1 MIKMSIHE
9 LNKEQYNNAIKLIIK
24 ELKAVGIVLDENNAG
39 DRQKAWAL
47 AANLRIRF
55 NENGYLG

>member
-1 MIKMSIHE
+1 MRIHD
-9 LNKEQYNNAIKLIIK
+9 LNKEQYNNAIKLIIS
-24 ELKAVGIVLDENNAG
+24 ELKAVGIQLDENNAA
-39 DRQKAWAL
+39 DRNKAWAL

>member
-1 MIKMSIHE
+1 MSIHE
-9 LNKEQYNNAIKLIIK
+9 LNKEQYNNAIKLIIS
-24 ELKAVGIVLDENNAG
+24 ELKAVGIVLDENNAA
-39 DRQKAWAL
+39 DRNKAWAL

>member
-1 MIKMSIHE
+1 MRIHD
-9 LNKEQYNNAIKLIIK
+9 LNKEQYNNAIKLIIS
-24 ELKAVGIVLDENNAG
+24 ELKAVGIILDENNAA
-39 DRQKAWAL
+39 DRNKAWAL

>member
-1 MIKMSIHE
+1 MRIHE

-24 ELKAVGIVLDENNAG
+24 ELKGVGIILDENNAA
-39 DRQKAWAL
+39 DRNKAWAL

>member
-1 MIKMSIHE
+1 MSIHE
-9 LNKEQYNNAIKLIIK
+9 LNKEQYNNAIKLIIS
-24 ELKAVGIVLDENNAG
+24 ELKAVGIILDENNAA
-39 DRQKAWAL
+39 DRNKAWAL

>member
-1 MIKMSIHE
+1 MSIHE
-9 LNKEQYNNAIKLIIK
+9 LNKEQYNNAIKLIIS
-24 ELKAVGIVLDENNAG
+24 ELKRIGIELDENNNV

-55 NENGYLG
+55 NENGYLE

>member
-1 MIKMSIHE
+1 MSIHE
-9 LNKEQYNNAIKLIIK
+9 LNKEQYENAIKLIIK
-24 ELKAVGIVLDENNAG
+24 ELKGVGIILDENNAA
-39 DRQKAWAL
+39 DRNKAWAL

>member
-1 MIKMSIHE
+1 MRIHE
-9 LNKEQYNNAIKLIIK
+9 LNNEQYNNAIKLIIK
-24 ELKAVGIVLDENNAG
+24 ELKGVGIILDENNAV

>member
-1 MIKMSIHE
+1 MSIHE

-24 ELKAVGIVLDENNAG
+24 ELKAVGIILDENNAA
-39 DRQKAWAL
+39 DRNKAWAL

>member
-1 MIKMSIHE
+1 MRIHE
-9 LNKEQYNNAIKLIIK
+9 LNNEQYNNAIKLIIS
-24 ELKAVGIVLDENNAG
+24 ELKAVGIILDENNAG

>member
-1 MIKMSIHE
+1 MRIDE

-24 ELKAVGIVLDENNAG
+24 ELKNVGIELDENSKA
-39 DRQKAWAL
+39 DRLKAWAL
-47 AANLRIRF
+47 ASNLRIRF

>member
-1 MIKMSIHE
+1 MSIHE
-9 LNKEQYNNAIKLIIK
+9 LNKEQYDNAIKLIIK
-24 ELKAVGIVLDENNAG
+24 ELKAVGIELDANNAG

>member
-1 MIKMSIHE
+1 MSIHE
-9 LNKEQYNNAIKLIIK
+9 LNKEQYNNAIKLIIR
-24 ELKAVGIVLDENNAG
+24 ELKAVGIELDENNAA
-39 DRQKAWAL
+39 DRNKAWAL

>member
-1 MIKMSIHE
+1 MRIHD
-9 LNKEQYNNAIKLIIK
+9 LNKEQYNNAIKLIIS
-24 ELKAVGIVLDENNAG
+24 ELKAVGIVLDENNAA
-39 DRQKAWAL
+39 DRNKAWAL